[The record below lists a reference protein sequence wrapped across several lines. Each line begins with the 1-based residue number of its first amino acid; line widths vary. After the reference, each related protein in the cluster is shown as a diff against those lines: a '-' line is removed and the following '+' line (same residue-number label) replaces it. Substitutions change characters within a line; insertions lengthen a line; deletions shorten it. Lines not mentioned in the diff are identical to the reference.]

1 MRLRIRKIFRKP
13 KLKKLLILV
22 PVTRVRLRPRKI
34 LTTETINPQKII
46 RKD

>member
-22 PVTRVRLRPRKI
+22 PVTRVRLRPRNS
-34 LTTETINPQKII
+34 LAMETIYLQKII